1 MKSKYYTSLILI
13 FVATVS
19 FAQGDKK
26 VYATTSGELIFSFA
40 NITDNGSE
48 EGSILRFS
56 PVVNVQN
63 WVNIDKSDNF
73 GLFTGLS
80 VRNVGFIYDVPNNS
94 TVKYDYPDETNV
106 RKKFRTYNLGIPVGV
121 KIGNLSDKFIF
132 VGYELEL
139 PLHYK
144 EKTFI
149 NEDKEDKTS
158 VWFSNRVNTLNHSLM
173 AGVQL
178 PYGATLKFKYYLT
191 NFFNKKYEAS
201 DGQGGTIKPY
211 QNVDVN
217 VFYFSLSFGLLKN
230 ADFYY
235 NEK

>member
-1 MKSKYYTSLILI
+1 MKFKYYASLIFI
-13 FVATVS
+13 FVSTVS

-63 WVNIDKSDNF
+63 WVNIDQSDNF
-73 GLFTGLS
+73 GFFTGLS

-94 TVKYDYPDETNV
+94 TVKYDYPNETNV

-158 VWFSNRVNTLNHSLM
+158 VWFSNRVNTFNHSLM